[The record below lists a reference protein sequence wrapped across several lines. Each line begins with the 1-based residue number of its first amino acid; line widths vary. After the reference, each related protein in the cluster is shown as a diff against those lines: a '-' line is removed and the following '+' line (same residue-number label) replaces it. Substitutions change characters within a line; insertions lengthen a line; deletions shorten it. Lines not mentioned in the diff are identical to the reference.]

1 MYFVKESQLHKKLA
15 VLLLLLLLLFF
26 AGSVE
31 NKMKE
36 EMKLQV
42 QRTAYTIGKKG
53 AEALVLR

>member
-15 VLLLLLLLLFF
+15 VLLLLLLFF